1 MSVKILVF
9 AEVRNGEIKKAAFEA
24 LGVAGKITSETGGSV
39 AAVIVGSGLDGLH
52 DELAGYGATEVFA
65 ADAPALKEYS
75 PDGYASIIGR
85 IAAEQGHDIILTP
98 ATAMGIDLGPR
109 SAARLDA
116 GMVSDCISLEI
127 VDGEVVYERTIYGG
141 KAVGKFKK
149 AKGEHLVVGLRP
161 NVFPV
166 PEKDDSASAEKKE
179 IAFDLSEDQL
189 LSRVTEILKPESEQ
203 VDVTE
208 AAVVVSGGRGMKEP
222 GNFTMLEEL
231 AGLFNG
237 AVGASRAA
245 VDADWIP
252 HAHQVGQ
259 TGKVVTPDLYIAC
272 GISGAIQHQ
281 AGMRSAKYII
291 AINKDPDA
299 PIFKLADFGIVGD
312 LFEVLP
318 KLKEQIKAAM

>member
-24 LGVAGKITSETGGSV
+24 LGVAGKVAGEAGGSV
-39 AAVIVGSGLDGLH
+39 AAVMIGSGIDGLH
-52 DELAGYGATEVFA
+52 GELAGYGGTEVFVS
-65 ADAPALKEYS
+65 DNPVLKDYS
-75 PDGYASIIGR
+75 PDGYASIIAQVAG
-85 IAAEQGHDIILTP
+85 EQGHSIIMVP
-98 ATAMGIDLGPR
+98 GTAMGKDLGPR
-109 SAARLDA
+109 VAAKLEA
-116 GMVSDCISLEI
+116 GMVSDCISLEFA
-127 VDGEVVYERTIYGG
+127 DGEVVYERPVFGG
-141 KAVGKFKK
+141 KAVGKYKQTGG
-149 AKGEHLVVGLRP
+149 AHIVAGLRP

-166 PEKDDSASAEKKE
+166 PDKDGSTDIAKTDVQLDIAEDK
-179 IAFDLSEDQL
+179 L
-189 LSRVTEILKPESEQ
+189 LAKVTEILKPESEQ
-203 VDVTE
+203 LDVTE
-208 AAVVVSGGRGMKEP
+208 ASIVISGGRGMKEP
-222 GNFTMLEEL
+222 GNFKIIEEL
-231 AGLFNG
+231 AELLQG

-252 HAHQVGQ
+252 HANQVGQ

-281 AGMRSAKYII
+281 AGMRSSKYII

-318 KLKEQIKAAM
+318 KIKEQIEGLG